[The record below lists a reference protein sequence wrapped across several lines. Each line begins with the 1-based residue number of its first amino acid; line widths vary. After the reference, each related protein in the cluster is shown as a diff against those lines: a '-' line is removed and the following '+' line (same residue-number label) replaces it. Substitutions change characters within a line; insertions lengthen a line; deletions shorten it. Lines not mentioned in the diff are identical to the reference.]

1 LPPDLPAVTGQC
13 PTLTDGAT
21 VTLGVGGGSMQA
33 RIWMGAQGGGPV
45 ILYWHGTGST
55 PDAEV
60 PMAFDTSAIV
70 AAGGILFGFDSASRQ
85 GPTDGGTGPGV
96 WYESDAAFA
105 DQAVACAI
113 RDHHMDPTRIHSAGA
128 HAGGFQTV
136 YMSYARSG
144 YLASV
149 IIYSAGLIGMIN
161 QVSAQD
167 ASNLP
172 AALVAHGTAADDT
185 NGDIIINNAAASSQ
199 WEMSIKQEGGSSIDC
214 EDADGHLLARRM
226 QALQGVA
233 FKFFEDHPFG
243 VQIDPDAGALPSLY
257 PSYCKID

>member
-1 LPPDLPAVTGQC
+1 
-13 PTLTDGAT
+13 
-21 VTLGVGGGSMQA
+21 
-33 RIWMGAQGGGPV
+33 
-45 ILYWHGTGST
+45 
-55 PDAEV
+55 
-60 PMAFDTSAIV
+60 
-70 AAGGILFGFDSASRQ
+70 
-85 GPTDGGTGPGV
+85 
-96 WYESDAAFA
+96 
-105 DQAVACAI
+105 
-113 RDHHMDPTRIHSAGA
+113 
-128 HAGGFQTV
+128 
-136 YMSYARSG
+136 
-144 YLASV
+144 
-149 IIYSAGLIGMIN
+149 MIN